1 MACSKYILTNTGSTI
16 ATFNY
21 RRCDD
26 GMWVYQVELEPNQVK
41 NIWLVNNTYSS
52 ANVTIVVDDEGAF
65 PPAGATPT
73 PTPTPTNTPTVTTTP
88 TNTPTVTQT
97 ASNTP
102 TFTQTPTETPTETPT
117 QTPTA
122 SAEVTPTPTPSIT
135 ASETPTETPTNTPT
149 NTQTPTPSNS
159 LRTAFV
165 LCHSESSMIEACDC
179 IQTATIFGNGATLAL
194 STLAW
199 ADSVGPNTGDPTGYY
214 VEDDIIYYLNG
225 DCGIGCST
233 GATIEVVGTC
243 SVTPTPTASETST
256 PTPTPTLTPTNTLT
270 PTVTLTSSPTPTNS
284 EVAFS
289 NVYSASTILDACG
302 NVGGSLETFY
312 GNNPSFDLCTH
323 FNLLVSTPGPGFL
336 AYNNYVVE
344 IDSNG
349 DVVGFGSVCVTLT
362 PTPTNTSTPA
372 VTPTNTQTPTA
383 TISYYEYSL
392 GTGST
397 ANDACNDFVSAPNT
411 IYGTVA
417 GGPGPNI
424 SEYLYF
430 DSGLTVPVIDGY
442 YSNGTAVFL
451 VSGGLGQITGVD
463 PSGC

>member
-16 ATFNY
+16 VTFNY

-41 NIWLVNNTYSS
+41 NIWLVDNTYSS
-52 ANVTIVVDDEGAF
+52 ANVTIVVDNEGAF

-88 TNTPTVTQT
+88 TNTPTNTLT
-97 ASNTP
+97 SSNTP
-102 TFTQTPTETPTETPT
+102 TITQTPTDTPSETPT
-117 QTPTA
+117 QTPTETA
-122 SAEVTPTPTPSIT
+122 AVTPTPSIT
-135 ASETPTETPTNTPT
+135 ASSTATLTPT
-149 NTQTPTPSNS
+149 
-159 LRTAFV
+159 
-165 LCHSESSMIEACDC
+165 SSA
-179 IQTATIFGNGATLAL
+179 A
-194 STLAW
+194 
-199 ADSVGPNTGDPTGYY
+199 V
-214 VEDDIIYYLNG
+214 
-225 DCGIGCST
+225 
-233 GATIEVVGTC
+233 
-243 SVTPTPTASETST
+243 
-256 PTPTPTLTPTNTLT
+256 TPTPTLTPTNTLT

-312 GNNPSFDLCTH
+312 GNNVNFDLCTH

-372 VTPTNTQTPTA
+372 VTPTNTPTPTS
-383 TISYYEYSL
+383 TISYYQYSL

-397 ANDACNDFVSAPNT
+397 ANDACNDFLSAPNT
-411 IYGTVA
+411 IYGTVS

-424 SEYLYF
+424 SEFLYTTP
-430 DSGLTVPVIDGY
+430 GNPPTNPVADGF